1 MRKNKVIY
9 KLWGAFVL
17 AFIMTGIFG
26 MYEVQAEQ
34 TIHTYAVGE
43 GSVEYTLSTTQN
55 GDDHN
60 TVLTVVGN
68 TDVNAKADLSGLDEL
83 ADEIVIGEKAF
94 KDNAYVT
101 EVILPDKTT
110 DIGIDA
116 FRNCSKLMNCELVD
130 GIRKIQKGAFACT
143 ALTTVTIPASC
154 TLVDGGTEYADDDK
168 YGEVYLGDNFGAF
181 YGCTSLLS
189 VTFAPRATDIVLG
202 SHLFENC
209 TALQSLDFPNQVD
222 TLSDGICKGCKS
234 LRKVT
239 LPKDCTAINGYAFYG
254 CDLYELDIPE
264 DCLIIGKSSFANN
277 THIKD
282 VIFPKNCVAIKI
294 NAFDGC
300 SGLENLVFE
309 NPDVAL
315 GTGAFPSVTVAVN
328 MIFYCDVSIYE
339 NSPSQYAGDNE
350 IESKPVTERPD
361 ASDTPTTPD
370 APGSSDTPATP
381 ENPGGS
387 DTPSVPENPSVDDS
401 KKEETQDEGTN
412 NKQPS
417 ANDATTSQPE
427 KAEHSKTYRY
437 KGMYYKITGA
447 STVTFMKP
455 VDKNVKKITIPS
467 KVKILGKSFKVTK
480 INKKACYKCKKLKTV
495 TIGNNVSVIE
505 ELAFAKCS
513 KLEKVSIGKGLK
525 KIGKKTFYKDKK
537 LKKLIIQSKKLTSV
551 GKGAIKGVKGVSV
564 YAHDGKI
571 KKYKRLFRKSKL

>member
-17 AFIMTGIFG
+17 AFIMTGMSG

-34 TIHTYAVGE
+34 TIHTYPVGE
-43 GSVEYTLSTTQN
+43 GSIEYTLSTTQIE
-55 GDDHN
+55 DDDK

-68 TDVNAKADLSGLDEL
+68 TDVNGKADLSGLDEL

-101 EVILPDKTT
+101 EVILPSKTVE
-110 DIGIDA
+110 IGIDA
-116 FRNCSKLMNCELVD
+116 FRNCGKLTNCELVD
-130 GIRKIQKGAFACT
+130 GIRKIQKGAFTCT

-168 YGEVYLGDNFGAF
+168 YGSHYLGDNFGAF

-189 VTFAPRATDIVLG
+189 VKFAPRTTDIVLG
-202 SHLFENC
+202 SHLFQNC
-209 TALQSLDFPNQVD
+209 TALQSLDFPDQVD

-264 DCLIIGKSSFANN
+264 GCLIIGKASFANN

-282 VIFPKNCVAIKI
+282 VIFPKNCVAIKK

-315 GTGAFPSVTVAVN
+315 GTDAFPSVTVAVN

-350 IESKPVTERPD
+350 IESKPTTERPD
-361 ASDTPTTPD
+361 ASDTPVIPD
-370 APGSSDTPATP
+370 APGSTDTPVTP
-381 ENPGGS
+381 EDSGES
-387 DTPSVPENPSVDDS
+387 DAPANPSIDDS

-417 ANDATTSQPE
+417 TNDATTSQPE
-427 KAEHSKTYRY
+427 KPEISKTYSY
-437 KGMYYKITGA
+437 KGMYYKVTGA

-455 VDKNVKKITIPS
+455 VNKKVQKITIPS

-495 TIGNNVSVIE
+495 TIGNNVTVIE

-513 KLEKVSIGKGLK
+513 KLETVSIGKGLK
-525 KIGKKTFYKDKK
+525 KIGKKAFYKDKK
-537 LKKLIIQSKKLTSV
+537 LKKLIIRSKKLTSV
-551 GKGAIKGVKGVSV
+551 GKGALKGVPKGKKGVAIF
-564 YAHDGKI
+564 AHDKKR
-571 KKYKRLFRKSKL
+571 KKYKRLFANAE